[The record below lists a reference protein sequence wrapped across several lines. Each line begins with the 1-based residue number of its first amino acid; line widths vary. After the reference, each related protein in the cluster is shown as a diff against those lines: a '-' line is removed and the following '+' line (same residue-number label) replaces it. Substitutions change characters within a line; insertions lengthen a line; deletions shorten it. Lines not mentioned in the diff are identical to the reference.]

1 MTIKDLV
8 GASVVSRFRYLGH
21 RQSGTLRELSF
32 GDMGKD
38 GIEHLLNLRIDIG
51 LLMKHHL
58 RIQDIPDICL
68 RILAERWTNTPVQ
81 PGPPTAITISEE
93 DLSRLAGEQEEK
105 IAAKRA
111 KKPRSP
117 APKGTA

>member
-1 MTIKDLV
+1 MKDLV

-38 GIEHLLNLRIDIG
+38 GIEHLLNLKIDIG

-58 RIQDIPDICL
+58 RIQDTPDICL
-68 RILAERWTNTPVQ
+68 RILAEQWTKRPVE

-105 IAAKRA
+105 TAAKSAKKRRPLAAKRT
-111 KKPRSP
+111 
-117 APKGTA
+117 G